1 MLNQPGLPGV
11 LRELRT
17 WTLFQSNPESLQ
29 TFCEIFVLKE
39 MLARARLTIHS
50 LCSRNGT
57 GNKKARP
64 RNPFQKAI
72 HTFYCPNS
80 LREAPGQGEPPGAA
94 AQVGLGRRPEGLAGV
109 KGKLRLR
116 PVSPSRNP
124 SAPGRLLQR
133 LPPRCPAV
141 GAVSRALPSRGS
153 PRQPQLPRPH

>member
-29 TFCEIFVLKE
+29 TFCEIFVLKG
-39 MLARARLTIHS
+39 MLAQAGLTIHS

-80 LREAPGQGEPPGAA
+80 LREAPGQGDPPGAA
-94 AQVGLGRRPEGLAGV
+94 AQVGLGRHPEGLAGV

-141 GAVSRALPSRGS
+141 GAVSRALPSRGC
-153 PRQPQLPRPH
+153 PRQPQLPGPH